1 MNLAAN
7 IPEVIAQQDAIINWS
22 KTNECRSGYFCV
34 LYRRMTLTVE
44 LAIKNKQFDDG
55 SRMEK
60 LIINFANFY
69 LQAWAGYVGKS
80 TVNIAWQQVFN
91 AAEKNNL
98 AVLQHL
104 VLGINTHINL
114 DLAKAAVQTCPG
126 ESIYAL
132 QKDFEKIN
140 NIIEAL
146 VQQMQSCLEQ
156 IWWPL
161 KMLTDITNNQH
172 KAVLNFSIRNARKAS
187 WANAVAL
194 AMIDGPAHNN
204 HIIAMEKMVMGI
216 SEKIINPGWMT
227 SALLKPVVWMEP
239 KEVHKIIELLKE

>member
-1 MNLAAN
+1 MNLATN

-22 KTNECRSGYFCV
+22 KTNERRSGYFCV
-34 LYRRMTLTVE
+34 LYRRMTATVE
-44 LAIKNKQFDDG
+44 HAIKNRQFDDG
-55 SRMEK
+55 IRMEK

-69 LQAWAGYVGKS
+69 LQAWAGYVGKT
-80 TVNIAWQQVFN
+80 TVSNVWQQVFV
-91 AAEKNNL
+91 AAEKNKL

-114 DLAKAAVQTCPG
+114 DLAKAAMQTCPG

-140 NIIEAL
+140 DIIEAL
-146 VQQMQSCLEQ
+146 AQQMQSCLEK

-161 KMLTDITNNQH
+161 KLLTDIANNRQ
-172 KAVLNFSIRNARKAS
+172 KAVLNFSISNARKAS

-194 AMIDGPAHNN
+194 AMIDGSAHDN
-204 HIIAMEKMVMGI
+204 HIVAMEKMVMGI
-216 SEKIINPGWMT
+216 SEKIMNPGWMT
-227 SALLKPVVWMEP
+227 TSLLKPVVWMEP